1 MWGLQNTTNYIN
13 WGSRKKVM
21 TTLVVE
27 EWCKGK
33 NVGIPRVD
41 VYILCTQNES
51 GSMFELCTLLSNIQ
65 RGCCVEF
72 CSRNVCT
79 LEAIVRYDNNGN

>member
-1 MWGLQNTTNYIN
+1 MVELHYSILVN
-13 WGSRKKVM
+13 W
-21 TTLVVE
+21 VVFFSVE
-27 EWCKGK
+27 